1 MDYSDF
7 KTDLKSKVWSFSD
20 YLRLSL
26 SKKVSWLIYYLGQ
39 TNLKEISL
47 SNPNKFAKDIYE
59 INVKLCYVY
68 HAAVNFQRDIF
79 FPRQDYWFSDCET
92 LYITLNDLYHHLQ
105 GKTFK
110 EVLELKEVKKIV
122 KSIEDYMVLFK
133 YYLPKL
139 EELKKEK

>member
-39 TNLKEISL
+39 TNLNVVSL
-47 SNPNKFAKDIYE
+47 KNPNKFAKDIYE
-59 INVKLCYVY
+59 INVLLFYVY
-68 HAAVNFQRDIF
+68 HAAANFQRDIF
-79 FPRQDYWFSDCET
+79 FPRQEYWLMDCESVYT
-92 LYITLNDLYHHLQ
+92 ALNDLYNHLQ
-105 GKTFK
+105 RKTFK

-139 EELKKEK
+139 EELKKEV

>member
-7 KTDLKSKVWSFSD
+7 NTDIKSKVWSFND

-26 SKKVSWLIYYLGQ
+26 SKKLSWLIYYLGQ

-47 SNPNKFAKDIYE
+47 RNPNKFAKDIYE

-68 HAAVNFQRDIF
+68 HAAANFQRDIF
-79 FPRQDYWFSDCET
+79 FPRQEYWFSDCET
-92 LYITLNDLYHHLQ
+92 LYIVLSDLYNHLQ